1 MCTIVGIEELGR
13 RIRKLRL
20 ERRMTLKQVEHAS
33 DLSATH
39 LSEIERGRT
48 SPTIAALVRIARAL
62 RKDASYFIEVE
73 ERPEVAHMTREN
85 VRPQR
90 AARGVTIE
98 PLTPGV
104 PGSRMFAYR
113 LVLQANHEGAISLA
127 VQDLPGDAVYFVRNG
142 SIEAEFGDTR
152 VTLSPGDAVQASFL
166 QNHRLHTLN
175 GDGAEVLAVLTCP
188 IGEADAP
195 TAVDEARS

>member
-1 MCTIVGIEELGR
+1 MSTIVGIEELGR

-48 SPTIAALVRIARAL
+48 SPTIGALVRIARAL
-62 RKDASYFIEVE
+62 RKDASFFIEVE
-73 ERPEVAHMTREN
+73 ERPEVAHMTRES
-85 VRPQR
+85 VHARS
-90 AARGVTIE
+90 AARGVSIE

-113 LVLQANHEGAISLA
+113 LILQPDHEGAISLT
-127 VQDLPGDAVYFVRNG
+127 VQDLPGDAVYYVRKG
-142 SIEAEFGDTR
+142 SLETEFGDTR
-152 VTLSPGDAVQASFL
+152 VTLSTGDAVQASFL
-166 QNHRLHTLN
+166 QNHRLFSRN
-175 GDGAEVLAVLTCP
+175 GEGAEVLAVLTCP
-188 IGEADAP
+188 IGEAELP
-195 TAVDEARS
+195 VPVEEVRS

>member
-1 MCTIVGIEELGR
+1 VSTIVGVEELGR

-48 SPTIAALVRIARAL
+48 SPTIGALVRIARAL

-73 ERPEVAHMTREN
+73 ERPEVAHMTRES
-85 VRPQR
+85 VRPMN
-90 AARGVTIE
+90 AARGVSIE

-113 LVLQANHEGAISLA
+113 LLFQPDHEGAVSLD
-127 VQDLPGDAVYFVRNG
+127 VQDLPGDAVYLVRRG
-142 SIEAEFGDTR
+142 TLETEFGDLR
-152 VTLSPGDAVQASFL
+152 STLHPGDAVQASFL
-166 QNHRLHTLN
+166 QGHRLHARD
-175 GDGAEVLAVLTCP
+175 GDGAEVIAVLTCP
-188 IGEADAP
+188 IGETDPPHAAEESRP
-195 TAVDEARS
+195 